1 MKKMGKSTSCFKI
14 ISCGKDSADNDDL
27 EAPESKSPSDKRGWS
42 FRKRAARHR
51 VLSNTVIIETPTSG
65 HKETPESASATD
77 PEKISLIHCSDEK
90 PQLVTPENP
99 KVSETE
105 QKVSQT
111 EPKVL
116 ETEPNVP
123 EAEQKAPETEPNVP
137 EVEGKASE
145 TQPKVPETEQKV
157 SQTEPKIPETEPEAE
172 QKAPETEPNVPEA
185 ERKAPETEP
194 NVPEAEGKAPETEPH
209 VPKTE
214 PNVPVTE
221 PKVPETEP
229 KVSNTEN
236 VTEDESAVKCK
247 SDEYDV
253 IVVQTASRGLLD
265 QKSFM
270 ELENVVKLQAAV
282 RGHLVRRHAVG
293 TLRCVQALVKMQA
306 LVRAR
311 RARQEIDRNSKIS
324 EKAKSNIT
332 YTSIDKLLSNS
343 FASRLLESS
352 PKTKPMHAKCDS
364 SNPGSFWD
372 WMERWTSLSSPSTE
386 DIAESE
392 KAVAAIKKQERRME
406 EISESPQ
413 ESKIQD
419 EVLCEISDSKS
430 NITESIVPSES
441 EENPITYDADNLNFQ
456 ASHSDID
463 ADNLNF
469 QASHSDIEQPQLENN
484 STSDVKEI
492 TEEINYL
499 PNQSVQSNAEV
510 ELKSFSGNPVME
522 IRKEEIS
529 ESPRESK
536 IQDEVFCEIPDSKS
550 RITEPIVPSENEENL
565 ITYDAD
571 NLNFQASHSNS
582 EQPQLE
588 NNSTSD
594 VKEITEEINYLPNQ
608 SVQSNADSQVELK
621 SFSGNPVTETEQPK
635 RSMKRL
641 ASEEL
646 ETEGK
651 KSVFGSGK
659 VSNPAFIAAQ
669 SKFEVLSSTTN
680 SGSSISPSHQDDAAS
695 ELQRDT
701 FSSAVDTE
709 IRKELN
715 IAENPVTHVSSVQVG
730 GSECGTEMGG
740 TEISVS
746 STLDSP
752 NRSDVGAMEH
762 EHGAKVSAEGD
773 ICNPDSTENVDV
785 QAKDFPTIPVSNLF
799 DPVLDKPEKHDV
811 VNGEIEN
818 SVVAVDSPQAES
830 QPERTE
836 SDLQKQQDPEAGIQ
850 AYASPPEASPRS
862 HLTVPESQGTP
873 SSLIS
878 VKAKRSKADKSG
890 SNQKRK
896 SASAGKNS
904 PSNPN
909 QDSGLNKDQKK
920 GKRRN
925 SFGSEKPAA
934 DKIDQEPRHSS
945 SNSSIPHFMQ
955 ATESAR
961 AKLQTNTSPRSSPD
975 MQDRDINIK
984 KRHSLPGTNGRQG
997 SPRIQQSTT
1006 QAQPGAK
1013 TNERKWNR

>member
-1 MKKMGKSTSCFKI
+1 MKKMGKSTSCFQI
-14 ISCGKDSADNDDL
+14 IACGKDSADNDDL

-51 VLSNTVIIETPTSG
+51 VLSNTVITETPTSG
-65 HKETPESASATD
+65 HKESPESASATV

-137 EVEGKASE
+137 EAEGKA
-145 TQPKVPETEQKV
+145 PEN
-157 SQTEPKIPETEPEAE
+157 EPKLPEIELNVPEAE
-172 QKAPETEPNVPEA
+172 QKAPETEPNVA
-185 ERKAPETEP
+185 
-194 NVPEAEGKAPETEPH
+194 EAEGKAPETEQ
-209 VPKTE
+209 KE
-214 PNVPVTE
+214 
-221 PKVPETEP
+221 PETEP

-236 VTEDESAVKCK
+236 VTEDESADKCK

-253 IVVQTASRGLLD
+253 TVVQTASRGLLD

-270 ELENVVKLQAAV
+270 ELENVVKMQAAV
-282 RGHLVRRHAVG
+282 RGHLVRSHAVG

-311 RARQEIDRNSKIS
+311 RACQ

-343 FASRLLESS
+343 FALRLLESS

-364 SNPGSFWD
+364 SNPGSFWE

-406 EISESPQ
+406 EISESPW

-441 EENPITYDADNLNFQ
+441 EEHP
-456 ASHSDID
+456 
-463 ADNLNF
+463 
-469 QASHSDIEQPQLENN
+469 
-484 STSDVKEI
+484 
-492 TEEINYL
+492 
-499 PNQSVQSNAEV
+499 
-510 ELKSFSGNPVME
+510 
-522 IRKEEIS
+522 
-529 ESPRESK
+529 
-536 IQDEVFCEIPDSKS
+536 
-550 RITEPIVPSENEENL
+550 

-588 NNSTSD
+588 NSSTSD

-608 SVQSNADSQVELK
+608 SVQLNADSQVELK

-635 RSMKRL
+635 RSMKSL

-680 SGSSISPSHQDDAAS
+680 SGTSISPSHQDDAAS

-709 IRKELN
+709 IRKEHN
-715 IAENPVTHVSSVQVG
+715 VAENPVTHVSRVQVG

-740 TEISVS
+740 AEISIS

-752 NRSDVGAMEH
+752 NRSDVGATEH
-762 EHGAKVSAEGD
+762 EHGAKVSEEGD

-785 QAKDFPTIPVSNLF
+785 QAKDFPTIPVSNLS
-799 DPVLDKPEKHDV
+799 DPVLNQPEKHDV

-836 SDLQKQQDPEAGIQ
+836 SDLQREQDPEAGIQ
-850 AYASPPEASPRS
+850 AYASPPETSPRG

-878 VKAKRSKADKSG
+878 VKAKGSKADKSG

-896 SASAGKNS
+896 FASAGKNS

-909 QDSGLNKDQKK
+909 QDSGSSKDQKK

-925 SFGSEKPAA
+925 SFDSEKPAA

-945 SNSSIPHFMQ
+945 SNSSIPRFMQ
-955 ATESAR
+955 ATESAK

-975 MQDRDINIK
+975 MQDRDINVK

-997 SPRIQQSTT
+997 SPRIQQSTS

>member
-1 MKKMGKSTSCFKI
+1 MKKMGKSTSCFQI
-14 ISCGKDSADNDDL
+14 IACGKDSADNDDL

-51 VLSNTVIIETPTSG
+51 VLSNTVITETPTSG
-65 HKETPESASATD
+65 HKESPESASATV

-137 EVEGKASE
+137 EAEGKA
-145 TQPKVPETEQKV
+145 PEN
-157 SQTEPKIPETEPEAE
+157 EPKLPEIELNVPKAE
-172 QKAPETEPNVPEA
+172 QKAPETELNVA
-185 ERKAPETEP
+185 
-194 NVPEAEGKAPETEPH
+194 EAEGKAPETEPYIAEAEGKAPETEPK
-209 VPKTE
+209 VPETE
-214 PNVPVTE
+214 PNVPETE
-221 PKVPETEP
+221 PKEPETEP

-311 RARQEIDRNSKIS
+311 RACQVIDHNSNIS

-343 FASRLLESS
+343 FARRLLESS

-364 SNPGSFWD
+364 SNPGSFWE

-406 EISESPQ
+406 EISESPW

-456 ASHSDID
+456 ASHSDI
-463 ADNLNF
+463 
-469 QASHSDIEQPQLENN
+469 EQPQLENN

-499 PNQSVQSNAEV
+499 PNQSVQSNAYSQV

-522 IRKEEIS
+522 RRKEEIS

-536 IQDEVFCEIPDSKS
+536 IQDEVLCEISDSKS
-550 RITEPIVPSENEENL
+550 SITESMVPSESEENL

-588 NNSTSD
+588 NSSTSD

-680 SGSSISPSHQDDAAS
+680 SGRSISPSHQDDAAS

-715 IAENPVTHVSSVQVG
+715 VAENPVTHVSSVQVG

-740 TEISVS
+740 TEISIS
-746 STLDSP
+746 STVDSP
-752 NRSDVGAMEH
+752 NRSDVGATEH
-762 EHGAKVSAEGD
+762 EHGAKVSVEGD

-785 QAKDFPTIPVSNLF
+785 QAKDFPTIPVSNLS
-799 DPVLDKPEKHDV
+799 DPVLDQPEKHDV

-836 SDLQKQQDPEAGIQ
+836 SDLQREQDPEAGIQ

-878 VKAKRSKADKSG
+878 VKAKGSKADTSG

-896 SASAGKNS
+896 FASAGKNS

-909 QDSGLNKDQKK
+909 QDSGSNKDQKK

-945 SNSSIPHFMQ
+945 SNSSIPRFMQ

-975 MQDRDINIK
+975 MQDRDINVK

-997 SPRIQQSTT
+997 SPRIQQSTS